1 MCNFSDG
8 DVSKETGTSSCAICT
23 HTHLPPFS
31 SLGAERSGQPIS
43 SAARPRQGNQNLPL
57 CIHYSNQDTVQC
69 SFVLSRESFGITNDA
84 RFTNLFQPYFSFT
97 TPVACHLRWWSPH
110 MKTSFKAALLPAFR
124 PLLTYKGRL

>member
-31 SLGAERSGQPIS
+31 SLGANRSGQPIS

-57 CIHYSNQDTVQC
+57 CIHYSSQDTVHC
-69 SFVLSRESFGITNDA
+69 SFVLSRESFRITNDA
-84 RFTNLFQPYFSFT
+84 RFINLFQPYFSFT
-97 TPVACHLRWWSPH
+97 TQWPH
-110 MKTSFKAALLPAFR
+110 TKTSFKAALLPAFR
-124 PLLTYKGRL
+124 PLLTCKGRL